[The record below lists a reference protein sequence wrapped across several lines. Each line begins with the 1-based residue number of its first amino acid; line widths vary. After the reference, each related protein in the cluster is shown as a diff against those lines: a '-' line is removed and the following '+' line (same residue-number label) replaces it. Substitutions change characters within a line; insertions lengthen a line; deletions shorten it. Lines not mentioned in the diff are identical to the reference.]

1 MVFRIKS
8 MNNLMPEFLKLVPP
22 SEALALLMSS
32 LPVRIPVE
40 ESIDALH
47 STGRVTAQEVRAPH
61 ELPTFSRSSV
71 DGYTVIARDTFG
83 VSESIPGYLTIT
95 GEVPMGVKPAFS
107 IETGQAALIHT
118 GGMLPQNAD
127 AVVMLEYT
135 EQTRTKEISVMRG
148 VAPGENVIL
157 LGEDV
162 QEGQLVVP
170 QGIQI
175 RPVEV
180 GGFMALGI
188 TELRVAKIPK
198 IGIISSGDE
207 VIPPEQEPGPGQVR
221 DVNSNTLS
229 ALVTEAGGEPVL
241 YGIIQDKLELMKD
254 IAAKALSECQA
265 VVITAGSSASARD
278 MTAETIT
285 SLGVPG
291 VLVHGV
297 NIRPGKPT
305 ILAVCD
311 GKAVIGL
318 PGNPVSAMVVAGLFV
333 VPVIRRLLGV
343 RVKRPRAA
351 CMGRLTVNVPSQAGR
366 EDWIPVK
373 LIPGPDW
380 SSTGED
386 WLAEPIFAKSNL
398 IFSLSAADG
407 LFCIPPDATGLD
419 MGELVQVFLL

>member
-1 MVFRIKS
+1 MVFRIKF

-40 ESIDALH
+40 ESINTLH

-61 ELPTFSRSSV
+61 ALPTFSRSSV
-71 DGYTVIARDTFG
+71 DGYAVCARDTFG
-83 VSESIPGYLTIT
+83 VCESIPGFLTII
-95 GEVPMGVKPAFS
+95 GEVPMGAKPAFS

-135 EQTRTKEISVMRG
+135 EQTRSKEISVMRG
-148 VAPGENVIL
+148 VAPGENIIL

-221 DVNSNTLS
+221 DVNSNALS

-333 VPVIRRLLGV
+333 IPVIRRLLGV
-343 RVKRPRAA
+343 RVERPRAA

-373 LIPGPDW
+373 LIPSPDW